1 MRPIKETW
9 ADWCWLIASDC
20 ASHSS
25 MAVSL
30 VAMLMQSHSA
40 DAEIIAADDVSN
52 YTVGASIPGLNGGT
66 GFNAWTVA
74 SGSGNATVSTHAD
87 VVGTSFLIHQQGG
100 GQTTYAVDR
109 GFAAGALPINGNFS
123 VDVSAPTPGNNHFA
137 GLEFLTSDGDSGSLT
152 VDHNTGFW
160 LFDAQATAIAF
171 SPNTIY
177 SVEYER
183 TSATAF
189 TITINDTPIIFT
201 TTNTAVNAI
210 RFLSYG
216 SPIGANNLQVVHLPE
231 PSAGGS
237 LAVGLAGVAWVCG
250 RRRVSSRTRVNA

>member
-1 MRPIKETW
+1 
-9 ADWCWLIASDC
+9 
-20 ASHSS
+20 

-52 YTVGASIPGLNGGT
+52 YTDGASILGLNGGT
-66 GFNAWTVA
+66 GFNDWTVG

-123 VDVSAPTPGNNHFA
+123 VAVSAPTPGNNHFA
-137 GLEFLTSDGDSGSLT
+137 GLEFLTSVGDSGSLK
-152 VDHNTGFW
+152 VDNTGFW
-160 LFDAQATAIAF
+160 LFDDLSTSIPF

-189 TITINDTPIIFT
+189 TITINDSPIIFT
-201 TTNTAVNAI
+201 TTNTAVNAV
-210 RFLSYG
+210 RFLSHG

-231 PSAGGS
+231 PSTGGS
-237 LAVGLAGVAWVCG
+237 LAVGLAGVAWLCG
-250 RRRVSSRTRVNA
+250 HQWVSSRTRANA

>member
-1 MRPIKETW
+1 MKPIEKTW
-9 ADWCWLIASDC
+9 ADGCWRIASDC
-20 ASHSS
+20 VSHSS

-52 YTVGASIPGLNGGT
+52 YTDGASIPGLNGGT
-66 GFNAWTVA
+66 GFNDWTVA
-74 SGSGNATVSTHAD
+74 SGSGNATVSTNAD
-87 VVGTSFLIHQQGG
+87 VVGTSFLIHRQGW
-100 GQTTYAVDR
+100 GQATYAVDR

-137 GLEFLTSDGDSGSLT
+137 GLEFLTSVGDSGSLT
-152 VDHNTGFW
+152 VDNTGFW
-160 LFDAQATAIAF
+160 LFDDLSTSIPF
-171 SPNTIY
+171 SPNTLY

-183 TSATAF
+183 TSATVF
-189 TITINDTPIIFT
+189 TITINDSPVIFT
-201 TTNTAVNAI
+201 TTNTAVNAV
-210 RFLSYG
+210 RFLSHG

-231 PSAGGS
+231 PSTGGS

-250 RRRVSSRTRVNA
+250 HRRVPSRARVHA

>member
-1 MRPIKETW
+1 
-9 ADWCWLIASDC
+9 
-20 ASHSS
+20 

-52 YTVGASIPGLNGGT
+52 YTDGASILGLNGGT
-66 GFNAWTVA
+66 GFNDWTVG

-123 VDVSAPTPGNNHFA
+123 VAVSAPTPGNNHFA
-137 GLEFLTSDGDSGSLT
+137 GLEFLTSVGDSGSLT
-152 VDHNTGFW
+152 VDNTGFW
-160 LFDAQATAIAF
+160 LFDDLSTSIPF

-183 TSATAF
+183 TSATVF
-189 TITINDTPIIFT
+189 TITINDSPIIFT
-201 TTNTAVNAI
+201 TTNTAVNAV
-210 RFLSYG
+210 RFLSHG

-231 PSAGGS
+231 PSTGGS
-237 LAVGLAGVAWVCG
+237 LAVGLAGVAWLCG
-250 RRRVSSRTRVNA
+250 HQWVSSRTRANA

>member
-1 MRPIKETW
+1 
-9 ADWCWLIASDC
+9 
-20 ASHSS
+20 

-137 GLEFLTSDGDSGSLT
+137 GLEFLTSVGDSGSLT
-152 VDHNTGFW
+152 VDNTGFW
-160 LFDAQATAIAF
+160 LFDDLSTSIPF

-189 TITINDTPIIFT
+189 TITINDSPIIFT
-201 TTNTAVNAI
+201 TTNTAVNAV
-210 RFLSYG
+210 RFLSHG

-231 PSAGGS
+231 PSTGGS
-237 LAVGLAGVAWVCG
+237 LAVGLAGVAWLCG
-250 RRRVSSRTRVNA
+250 HQWVSSRTRANA

>member
-1 MRPIKETW
+1 
-9 ADWCWLIASDC
+9 
-20 ASHSS
+20 

-52 YTVGASIPGLNGGT
+52 YTDGASILGLNGGT
-66 GFNAWTVA
+66 GFNDLTVG

-123 VDVSAPTPGNNHFA
+123 VAVSAPTPGNNHFA
-137 GLEFLTSDGDSGSLT
+137 GLEFLTSVGDSGSLT
-152 VDHNTGFW
+152 VDNTGFW
-160 LFDAQATAIAF
+160 LFDDLSTSIPF

-183 TSATAF
+183 TSATVF
-189 TITINDTPIIFT
+189 TITINDSPIIFT
-201 TTNTAVNAI
+201 TTNTAVNAV
-210 RFLSYG
+210 RFLSHG

-231 PSAGGS
+231 PSTGGS
-237 LAVGLAGVAWVCG
+237 LAVGLAGVAWLCG
-250 RRRVSSRTRVNA
+250 HQWVSSRTRANA

>member
-1 MRPIKETW
+1 M
-9 ADWCWLIASDC
+9 
-20 ASHSS
+20 
-25 MAVSL
+25 
-30 VAMLMQSHSA
+30 
-40 DAEIIAADDVSN
+40 SN
-52 YTVGASIPGLNGGT
+52 YTDGASILGLNGGT
-66 GFNAWTVA
+66 GFNDWTVG

-123 VDVSAPTPGNNHFA
+123 VAVSAPTPGNNHFA
-137 GLEFLTSDGDSGSLT
+137 GLEFLTSVGDSGSLT
-152 VDHNTGFW
+152 VDNTGFW
-160 LFDAQATAIAF
+160 LFDDLSTSIPF

-183 TSATAF
+183 TSATVF
-189 TITINDTPIIFT
+189 TITINDSPIIFT

-231 PSAGGS
+231 PSTGGS
-237 LAVGLAGVAWVCG
+237 LAVGLAGVAWLCG
-250 RRRVSSRTRVNA
+250 HQWV

>member
-1 MRPIKETW
+1 
-9 ADWCWLIASDC
+9 
-20 ASHSS
+20 

-52 YTVGASIPGLNGGT
+52 YTDGASILGLNGGT

-123 VDVSAPTPGNNHFA
+123 VAVSAPTPGNNHFA
-137 GLEFLTSDGDSGSLT
+137 GLEFLTSVGDSGSLT
-152 VDHNTGFW
+152 VDNTGFW
-160 LFDAQATAIAF
+160 LFDDLSTSIPF

-189 TITINDTPIIFT
+189 TITINDSPIIFT
-201 TTNTAVNAI
+201 TTNTAVNAV
-210 RFLSYG
+210 RFLSHG

-231 PSAGGS
+231 PSTGGS
-237 LAVGLAGVAWVCG
+237 LAVGLAGVAWLCG
-250 RRRVSSRTRVNA
+250 HQWVSSRTRANA

>member
-1 MRPIKETW
+1 
-9 ADWCWLIASDC
+9 
-20 ASHSS
+20 

-52 YTVGASIPGLNGGT
+52 YTDGASILGLNGGT
-66 GFNAWTVA
+66 GFNDWTVG

-123 VDVSAPTPGNNHFA
+123 VAVSAPTPGNNHFA
-137 GLEFLTSDGDSGSLT
+137 GLEFLTSVGDSGSLT
-152 VDHNTGFW
+152 VDNTGFW
-160 LFDAQATAIAF
+160 LFDDLSTSIPF

-183 TSATAF
+183 TSATVF
-189 TITINDTPIIFT
+189 TITINDSPIIFT
-201 TTNTAVNAI
+201 TTNTAVNAV
-210 RFLSYG
+210 RFLSHG

-231 PSAGGS
+231 PSTGGS
-237 LAVGLAGVAWVCG
+237 LAVRLAGVAWLCG
-250 RRRVSSRTRVNA
+250 HQWVSSRTRANA